1 MSLFG
6 TIAGAAVSS
15 FFGAR
20 GSSGSSAG
28 FNPARS
34 FSAMCGISPPVSEA
48 TKIQAK
54 RMGGDPCANA
64 LRIAS
69 GRGVLS
75 IPQPVPRQPIPVFG
89 PGQVI
94 GGVLGGVAGA
104 VSGTAQ
110 ASPFGLAGVVLSAA
124 MRRKAVAFAKNFGI
138 QLAATVF
145 GISLLDMAN
154 IVANPPK
161 RRRRGI
167 TAAQLANA
175 RRVNCKIQTMARSLG
190 MSCTGRKTPVRR
202 KTSCR

>member
-1 MSLFG
+1 MSLLG
-6 TIAGAAVSS
+6 TIAGAAVTS
-15 FFGAR
+15 FIGSR
-20 GSSGSSAG
+20 GSSGGSADV
-28 FNPARS
+28 NVARS
-34 FSAMCGISPPVSEA
+34 FSAMCGINPPVSQGTA
-48 TKIQAK
+48 RQAK
-54 RMGGDPCANA
+54 RMGGDPCSNA

-69 GRGVLS
+69 GRGILS
-75 IPQPVPRQPIPVFG
+75 VPQPAQRTPIPVFG

-94 GGVLGGVAGA
+94 GGVLGGIAGA

-110 ASPFGLAGVVLSAA
+110 ASPLGLAGVVLSAA